1 LKHSQ
6 YSQAEVFELQIRKI
20 KEQLQDKSEEC
31 KKWELQYNREKEY
44 YEIEKNNLKEEVR
57 NLI

>member
-1 LKHSQ
+1 M
-6 YSQAEVFELQIRKI
+6 
-20 KEQLQDKSEEC
+20 KEQLHDKSEEC

-44 YEIEKNNLKEEVR
+44 YELEKKNLKEEVR